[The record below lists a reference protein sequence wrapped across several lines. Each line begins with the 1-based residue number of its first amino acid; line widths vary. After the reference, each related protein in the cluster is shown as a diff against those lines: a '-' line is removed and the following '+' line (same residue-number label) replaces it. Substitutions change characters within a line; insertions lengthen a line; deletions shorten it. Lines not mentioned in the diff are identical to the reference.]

1 MTKKRSRLEMYL
13 NVLETVDM
21 GVDKPTN
28 IMYKCNL
35 SWVPMQ
41 EILALLIGKSLI
53 REVESGSKKTYEIT
67 ERGRDLLRY
76 LGTVVDVLATQRRK
90 GTAFSEPRPRPP
102 SITRLRR
109 DLLMV
114 SQEDDSAESDSS

>member
-1 MTKKRSRLEMYL
+1 MYS

-90 GTAFSEPRPRPP
+90 GTTFSEPRPRPQ

>member
-13 NVLETVDM
+13 NVLETVDS
-21 GVDKPTN
+21 GIDKPTN
-28 IMYKCNL
+28 IMYRCNL

-41 EILALLIGKSLI
+41 EILALLIEKDLI
-53 REVESGSKKTYEIT
+53 REVEGGSKKTYEIT

-76 LGTVVDVLATQRRK
+76 LGNVVDVLATQRRR
-90 GTAFSEPRPRPP
+90 GTAFSGPRLRLPTV
-102 SITRLRR
+102 TRLRR
-109 DLLMV
+109 NLLMA

>member
-13 NVLETVDM
+13 NVLETVDS

-35 SWVPMQ
+35 SWVPMR
-41 EILALLIGKSLI
+41 EILALLIGKDLI
-53 REVESGSKKTYEIT
+53 REVERGSKKTYEIT

-76 LGTVVDVLATQRRK
+76 LGTVVDVLATQRRR
-90 GTAFSEPRPRPP
+90 GTIFSEPRLRQPAV
-102 SITRLRR
+102 TRLRR

-114 SQEDDSAESDSS
+114 SQGSDSAESDTS